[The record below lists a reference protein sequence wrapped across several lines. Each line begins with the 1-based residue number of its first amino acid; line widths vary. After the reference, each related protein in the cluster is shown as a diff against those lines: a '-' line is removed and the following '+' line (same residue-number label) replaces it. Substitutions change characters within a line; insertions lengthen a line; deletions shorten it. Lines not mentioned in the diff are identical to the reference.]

1 MTAVPARALVALKV
15 PPDLL
20 TLLGLFGTGASCAYY
35 LVANN
40 NTWLFCGLVLACGL
54 CDVLDGA
61 VARLSG
67 RASRWGSYLDAMADR
82 YAEAMVAL
90 TVAWVT
96 QYWLLISLVLAG
108 SLLISYAKARAS
120 MEVVVTNLEWPD
132 LMERAERGLI
142 FLGGLALSAKYP
154 RTWHGHDV
162 FWWMLVGLAVAI
174 HLTVLQRM
182 WRAWRFIIAR
192 GIS

>member
-20 TLLGLFGTGASCAYY
+20 TLLGLCGTGASCAYY
-35 LVANN
+35 LVVNR

-67 RASRWGSYLDAMADR
+67 RTSRWGSYLDAMADR
-82 YAEAMVAL
+82 YADTMVAL

-120 MEVVVTNLEWPD
+120 MEVAVTNMEWPD
-132 LMERAERGLI
+132 LMERTERGLI

-162 FWWMLVGLAVAI
+162 FWWTLIGLAVAI
-174 HLTVLQRM
+174 HLTVIQRM
-182 WRAWRFIIAR
+182 WRARQLITAR
-192 GIS
+192 GVS